1 MAEISPNEP
10 ARAGAAP
17 PVAEK
22 PVGTGRGLSRK
33 EFLLDL
39 LLGIGLL
46 FSAVGGLAGFVRYII
61 PPKIGLKSQ
70 AQKEEVASL
79 AELPPGKAKSFLYNN
94 APYVVI
100 NVPSGIKAFSAKCT
114 HLGCIVKWKESEQI
128 FACPCHAGI
137 FDANGQVVSG
147 PPPRP
152 LAQLAVEVVAGKIY
166 VGGA

>member
-1 MAEISPNEP
+1 MAEISPKESTRP
-10 ARAGAAP
+10 GLAP
-17 PVAEK
+17 PAAENS
-22 PVGTGRGLSRK
+22 VDTGRGLSRK

-39 LLGIGLL
+39 LIGLGFL
-46 FSAVGGLAGFVRYII
+46 FSAVGGLASFVRYVI
-61 PPKIGLKSQ
+61 PPKLGLRSQ

-79 AELPPGKAKSFLYNN
+79 AELPPGKARSFLYNN

-100 NVPSGIKAFSAKCT
+100 NVSSGIKAFSAKCT

-137 FDANGQVVSG
+137 FDANGRVVSG

-152 LAQLAVEVVAGKIY
+152 LEQLAVEVAAGKIY